1 MMAEI
6 SSANTIAN
14 PAPEPTFSTSSTGS
28 SARTPNATAPVDV
41 STPIRFQQPD
51 QITAIG
57 RLQSVGVDDGGD
69 RIGRVVKSVHEFE
82 AQRHPQRE
90 QKKDSAADRDG
101 LSK

>member
-14 PAPEPTFSTSSTGS
+14 PAPEPTFNTSSTGS
-28 SARTPNATAPVDV
+28 SASTPNATAPVEV

-51 QITAIG
+51 QTTATIG
-57 RLQSVGVDDGGD
+57 FKRVGINDGGD
-69 RIGRVVKSVHEFE
+69 GVGGIVKSVDEFKT
-82 AQRHPQRE
+82 QRHAERQ
-90 QKKDSAADRDG
+90 QKENPAAHRDR